1 MSRRVPIT
9 KMHGTLNDFVILDN
23 RRAGIAD
30 TVAFGRFVCDRRS
43 AVGADG
49 LLSIETSTVADARMR
64 VINADGSE
72 AEMCGNGMRCVA
84 RYLTEAGEGDRLRV
98 ETASGIIEAD
108 VLRGEPAFDVRLAV
122 STPEIERGTVEGR
135 DAWHVKVGNPHL
147 VIFVDALDAIDL
159 PAFAQRV
166 QLDPVYAGGI
176 NVHLAVRT
184 ASGLD
189 VKHWERGVGLT
200 MACGTG
206 AVACAAAAIVEGT
219 ATSPVAVTVPG
230 GRLIVR
236 WDGRGPASLTGPAVR
251 VFDGDV
257 LYDEARV
264 RA

>member
-1 MSRRVPIT
+1 
-9 KMHGTLNDFVILDN
+9 
-23 RRAGIAD
+23 
-30 TVAFGRFVCDRRS
+30 
-43 AVGADG
+43 
-49 LLSIETSTVADARMR
+49 
-64 VINADGSE
+64 
-72 AEMCGNGMRCVA
+72 
-84 RYLTEAGEGDRLRV
+84 
-98 ETASGIIEAD
+98 
-108 VLRGEPAFDVRLAV
+108 
-122 STPEIERGTVEGR
+122 
-135 DAWHVKVGNPHL
+135 VKVGNPHL

-159 PAFAQRV
+159 PALAERV
-166 QLDPVYAGGI
+166 QVDPAYAGGI

-206 AVACAAAAIVEGT
+206 AVACAAAAIADGST
-219 ATSPVAVTVPG
+219 QSPVEVVVPG
-230 GRLIVR
+230 GRLIVG